1 MVNHD
6 HDVLPLWS
14 KRGDHNFPEITE
26 VVRHSGARKMHVIQ
40 KCMAY

>member
-14 KRGDHNFPEITE
+14 KRGDHNFPEIT
-26 VVRHSGARKMHVIQ
+26 VVRHSGARKMHVRQ